1 MLNFF
6 IIIIYESYL
15 IHLMYTAVNAGGGD
29 LVAVSS
35 EKTMFIFSCID
46 KYRFFAIIDVERV

>member
-1 MLNFF
+1 
-6 IIIIYESYL
+6 
-15 IHLMYTAVNAGGGD
+15 MYTAVNAGGGD